1 MKNLVVFVLVLAVIF
16 SLPAGAVELDK
27 KNLKGLNYVRIQCE
41 FNGVPY
47 YKGYKSP
54 KDQDLEEFNAE
65 EVEARLKETG
75 IPLTRAYARAVYD
88 RMEARLSDAGVQIV
102 EIRSRDEKNDSTI
115 LPTITIAV
123 EVLDVSKERYFV
135 LIYLT
140 VSRWI
145 STWSGTQ
152 NINTPVITWWQKSML
167 AAAAEELNKSI
178 EKAVKTLTDDFLV
191 KLKRENREEK
201 KKEGPESPEKT

>member
-75 IPLTRAYARAVYD
+75 IPLTRAYVRAVYD